1 MGWTFAAVL
10 AVFMGVIGQSA
21 SAAAPCAKAAP
32 ETVNQFLE
40 GLTNGSIQLADRID
54 LPFHSEYLYC
64 PNGGKPGNTC
74 FSTGCAGYV
83 NLVPLKTTRAESHIQ
98 QIAGT
103 FGKEAIANMIA
114 SLEQSGLRHAS
125 LGQAKVRTAV
135 LKRGGVQIRLY
146 TPADEWFATYEG
158 RRSEN
163 CIRLKTEFERS
174 SKELKDD
181 GEEYRPA
188 FPPLPKSLPE
198 PRGLEGTWSWIE
210 MECDLRRNLN
220 ADCKEKEK
228 EIETD
233 SITLYAFKG
242 RLCGHWESKRAS
254 DAGSFGGYV
263 MGSVSPNGSARIQKS
278 WGVSLRDGERSA
290 ELPSI
295 NWAPADTYRMSN
307 KRLVRSDNTRYFY
320 ESLPDADER
329 NTFIQDEKAFYDQ
342 CMKSR

>member
-1 MGWTFAAVL
+1 MGWAFAAVL
-10 AVFMGVIGQSA
+10 AVFMGVIAQSA
-21 SAAAPCAKAAP
+21 SAAPPCAKAAP

-74 FSTGCAGYV
+74 FSTGYAGSV
-83 NLVPLKTTRAESHIQ
+83 NLVPSKTTRAENHIQ
-98 QIAGT
+98 QIAIT
-103 FGKEAIANMIA
+103 SGKDAIANMIA
-114 SLEQSGLRHAS
+114 LLEQSGLRHAS

-158 RRSEN
+158 RRSGN

-174 SKELKDD
+174 RKDREKD

-188 FPPLPKSLPE
+188 FAPLPKSLPE
-198 PRGLEGTWSWIE
+198 PRGLEGTWSWID

-220 ADCKEKEK
+220 AECKEKDK
-228 EIETD
+228 VVETD
-233 SITLYAFKG
+233 SVTLYTFKG
-242 RLCGHWESKRAS
+242 RLCGHWETKRAS
-254 DAGSFGGYV
+254 DTGSYGGYV
-263 MGSVSPNGSARIQKS
+263 MGSVSSNGSASIQKS
-278 WGVSLRDGERSA
+278 WGVSLRDGERST
-290 ELPSI
+290 ELPNI
-295 NWAPADTYRMSN
+295 NWALADTYRISN

-320 ESLPDADER
+320 ESLPDAGEKK
-329 NTFIQDEKAFYDQ
+329 TFIQDEKAFYDQ
-342 CMKSR
+342 CLKSQ